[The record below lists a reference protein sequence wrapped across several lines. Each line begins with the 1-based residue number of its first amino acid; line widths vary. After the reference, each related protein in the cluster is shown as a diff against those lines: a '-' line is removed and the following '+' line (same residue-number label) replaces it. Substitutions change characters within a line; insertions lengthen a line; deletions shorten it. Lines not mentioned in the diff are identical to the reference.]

1 MLAPD
6 IGDEAISMSVDDMLL
21 IDHLSHLAPEL
32 LALIFQQLSISE
44 RGCLGRTNSAL
55 AAIAASDEAWS
66 DAWAAMENAP
76 ARHDPRASLRAA
88 WTLSSVRWMPLPPS
102 SGSGQPP
109 PMWRQHFAAVSSGR
123 YVIVHGGQGS
133 DSMRTCAYDLTT
145 ATWHDVAE
153 VRRITARSLYPPL
166 YPPRKLPSAHLTSLT
181 SPYFP
186 HLTLP
191 SALPSDLTLP
201 SLTPPSSAGARS
213 LCDHFALPAS
223 LQRRL
228 RWRACAHARQAE
240 LGVLLR
246 RVSGGGPARQ

>member
-1 MLAPD
+1 
-6 IGDEAISMSVDDMLL
+6 MSNERRSD
-21 IDHLSHLAPEL
+21 LS
-32 LALIFQQLSISE
+32 SV
-44 RGCLGRTNSAL
+44 
-55 AAIAASDEAWS
+55 
-66 DAWAAMENAP
+66 
-76 ARHDPRASLRAA
+76 PRASLRAA

-191 SALPSDLTLP
+191 SALPSDLTLRSPYTSLLCRCPITLRSLCP
-201 SLTPPSSAGARS
+201 SRVASTPTQVEGVCSCAAGRAGRASSAGVGRRAR
-213 LCDHFALPAS
+213 ATMRPGKPAE
-223 LQRRL
+223 
-228 RWRACAHARQAE
+228 C
-240 LGVLLR
+240 
-246 RVSGGGPARQ
+246 P